1 MFWTRLLEYARRYL
15 GLFFNRR
22 VILIFA
28 SFLVLVFGVSTVA
41 ILLLERN
48 APDGLRDP
56 VDVFWWVILTL
67 INVTDPQ
74 FFPATAGGRLVGLFL
89 TGVSTVLL
97 WLFSAI
103 VVTIVLDVV
112 LKEGQG
118 MGRTDRKNHILIC
131 GWNETAEEILDQLHQ
146 AEPDKP
152 VVVLAE
158 LDMKPVNFT
167 WVDFV
172 KGDPSNGKDL
182 RRANIMEA
190 NVAIIFPMRGDE
202 AADALSLLT
211 ALAIE
216 SLNRDVYTCVEV
228 LEPKNRQH
236 FVRANVD
243 EMFVKGE
250 LSAHLLARSTLC
262 KGLSGIVS
270 ELLRWDEGN
279 EFYKFEVQQLFP
291 SLVGRSFDDALD
303 HLRRKHHLILLGI
316 ERSATKQE
324 IIIDPGED
332 LVLIKGDGAI
342 VVPSREVGDRT
353 PAMIVSDL
361 LRSNGGAPPAENLVD
376 LDQYVAQGETI
387 RSITKDLGEK
397 QQNLVGIQRMVTRT
411 ETHVNPMDNLLLQAD
426 DLCFVIAWDPP
437 VGEKSPRKQA
447 RA

>member
-1 MFWTRLLEYARRYL
+1 MLWIKLLEHAKRYL
-15 GLFFNRR
+15 GLFFDRR
-22 VILIFA
+22 VLLIFG
-28 SFLVLVFGVSTVA
+28 SFMLVVFGVSTA
-41 ILLLERN
+41 GILLLERN
-48 APDGLRDP
+48 VPGGLHEP
-56 VDVFWWVILTL
+56 GDVFWWVILTL
-67 INVTDPQ
+67 IDVTDPG

-89 TGVSTVLL
+89 TSVSTVLL

-103 VVTIVLDVV
+103 VVTLVLDVV

-118 MGRTDRKNHILIC
+118 MGRTNRRGHILIC

-146 AEPDKP
+146 AEPDRS

-158 LDMKPVNFT
+158 LEMKPVNYT

-182 RRANIMEA
+182 RRANVMEA
-190 NVAIIFPMRGDE
+190 SVGIIFPMRGDD

-228 LEPKNRQH
+228 LDPKNRQH

-279 EFYKFEVQQLFP
+279 EFYKFELQQLFP
-291 SLVGRSFDDALD
+291 SLVGQSFDDALD
-303 HLRRKHHLILLGI
+303 QLRRNHHLILLGI
-316 ERSATKQE
+316 ERTVTKQE
-324 IIIDPGED
+324 IIIDPGEG
-332 LVLIKGDGAI
+332 LLLIKGDRAI
-342 VVPSREVGDRT
+342 VVPSDDVEGKT
-353 PAMIVSDL
+353 PALVVSDL
-361 LRSNGGAPPAENLVD
+361 LRSNGGIPPADNLVD
-376 LDQYVAQGETI
+376 LDSYLAQGETI
-387 RSITKDLGEK
+387 RHITQDMHKK
-397 QQNLVGIQRMVTRT
+397 QQSLVGIQRMVTTT
-411 ETHVNPMDNLLLQAD
+411 ETYVNPVENPVLQAG
-426 DLCFVIAWDPP
+426 DLCFAIAWDPP
-437 VGEKSPRKQA
+437 GGEKIP
-447 RA
+447 